1 MVRLPFGTVDRT
13 CAPPCVHPPD
23 APSREPPRAPDA
35 EALTEINDNRSYM
48 IVRSPSPSDRMHE
61 LSGFQLAILQILWDR
76 GEASAAEVQR
86 ALRPSR
92 RVALTTVSTMLQ
104 RLEKRGVV
112 THRTEGRGFVYMAAV
127 AEHEVRRSMF
137 RDVVQ
142 GLFRGDAAAV
152 VTQVLSARDLKE
164 GDIERIQRLLD
175 EARQRRA
182 DDDDA

>member
-1 MVRLPFGTVDRT
+1 
-13 CAPPCVHPPD
+13 
-23 APSREPPRAPDA
+23 
-35 EALTEINDNRSYM
+35 
-48 IVRSPSPSDRMHE
+48 MHE

-76 GEASAAEVQR
+76 GEASAVEVQR

-112 THRTEGRGFVYMAAV
+112 THRPEGRGFVYLPAV

-137 RDVVQ
+137 GDVLQ

-152 VTQVLSARDLKE
+152 VTQVLSARDLRD
-164 GDIERIQRLLD
+164 GDIERIQQLLD
-175 EARQRRA
+175 EARRRRA
-182 DDDDA
+182 AGEDGDA